1 MQMPSWRAR
10 VGSYGLFIST
20 LLGVAGCD
28 RGAESAEQ
36 VTRAPAKAG
45 DVWEIDAAGGR
56 ETAAAALLAYA
67 NGLHVLVLDGND
79 AFAGMTRL
87 RADKGANG
95 SKTFTL
101 ADGLTAD
108 LAPAGDAMEL
118 RFSTGES
125 IPMRRRDAR

>member
-1 MQMPSWRAR
+1 MQMSSVRAR

-20 LLGVAGCD
+20 LVGVAGCD
-28 RGAESAEQ
+28 AGADSTGQ
-36 VTRAPAKAG
+36 VARAPTKAG
-45 DVWEIDAAGGR
+45 EVWELDGSVGR
-56 ETAAAALLAYA
+56 ERSPAAMLAYV

-87 RADKGANG
+87 RAEKGPDG
-95 SKTFTL
+95 TKTFRL
-101 ADGLTAD
+101 ADGLTAE

-125 IPMRRRDAR
+125 IPLRRREAR

>member
-1 MQMPSWRAR
+1 MQMPSLRAR
-10 VGSYGLFIST
+10 FGPYGLFIST
-20 LLGVAGCD
+20 LLGVAACD
-28 RGAESAEQ
+28 SGSGSAEE

-45 DVWEIDAAGGR
+45 EVWELDGSVGR
-56 ETAAAALLAYA
+56 EGSPAAMLAYV

-87 RADKGANG
+87 RAESGPEG
-95 SKTFTL
+95 TKTFTL
-101 ADGLTAD
+101 ADGLTAE

-125 IPMRRRDAR
+125 ISMRRRDAR